1 MAAQVTIQGDQSA
14 QDNSSTTL
22 AAAEYASGTQ
32 ASVATATTLA
42 LTQSTPIA
50 PGMFAR
56 LFGAIRPS
64 RAASV
69 ASCGVKRPRA
79 AVPLSSAV
87 GVTSPD
93 WEYVS
98 RIAQTSDNRF
108 WAGVVTGTHGG
119 GSAPWGGRTTLAD

>member
-1 MAAQVTIQGDQSA
+1 MAAQVTMHSDQPA
-14 QDNSSTTL
+14 QDSSSMTL

-32 ASVATATTLA
+32 ASVAAATTLA
-42 LTQSTPIA
+42 LTQSAPVA
-50 PGMFAR
+50 PGPFAR
-56 LFGAIRPS
+56 LLGAIRPR
-64 RAASV
+64 RAAST
-69 ASCGVKRPRA
+69 ATFGAKRPRA
-79 AVPLSSAV
+79 AARLSAV

-98 RIAQTSDNRF
+98 RIAQTSDKRF

>member
-1 MAAQVTIQGDQSA
+1 MAAQVTMQGDQPA

-32 ASVATATTLA
+32 ASVAAATTLA
-42 LTQSTPIA
+42 LTQSAPVA
-50 PGMFAR
+50 PGAFAR
-56 LFGAIRPS
+56 LLGAIRP
-64 RAASV
+64 RHAAS
-69 ASCGVKRPRA
+69 AATFAAKRPRA
-79 AVPLSSAV
+79 AALSGAV

-98 RIAQTSDNRF
+98 RIAQTSDSRF

-119 GSAPWGGRTTLAD
+119 GSAPWGGRSTLAD